1 MNNLALKKR
10 SPRYFD
16 SEINNNIIDST
27 NILGNNLKNT
37 STYLNLIL
45 KAFNNKNINKDYDI
59 NFLSNNNKNIND
71 NELKS
76 QNK

>member
-27 NILGNNLKNT
+27 NILGNNLKNK

-45 KAFNNKNINKDYDI
+45 KTFNNKNIIKDYDI
-59 NFLSNNNKNIND
+59 NFLSNNNKNINA
-71 NELKS
+71 NELIS